1 MNDRRMVSGG
11 AVRPHP
17 RLSLRAVPGHI
28 LGALERA
35 DRGVV
40 VLAVDGLSARAAA
53 ETWTSA
59 ETVVLNSTFPSTSAT
74 AWMTAVTGAAVPGH
88 LVVGAVYR
96 SPAENALVNVITG
109 ETIVDVSDGD
119 VLSATP
125 GPGPGDTLRGLPTVF
140 EAAAPRA
147 RALVIGRELDTLT
160 GPWVTALLR
169 GAERVPDPDTS
180 ALDAEADDPA
190 ALAAAVARD
199 VEGALAAHREDRPLL
214 LWIYVNL
221 DLHLHRHGYDDRA
234 LGALRVL
241 ERHALDWAGRGWT
254 VLAHSDH
261 GHVRCVRDTALE
273 DAWARVDIPELCVL
287 PAGGAGRVRWLYPRE
302 ERRDEAAGR
311 LRDALGEH
319 AVVVDAAEL
328 PSLGLMDLTPAVRE
342 RIGGVVA
349 IAASPRFPLPVPG
362 LAYEHGALTE
372 DETAVPLA
380 TWG

>member
-1 MNDRRMVSGG
+1 MVSGG
-11 AVRPHP
+11 ADHPHP

-35 DRGVV
+35 GRGVV

-53 ETWTSA
+53 ETWTA
-59 ETVVLNSTFPSTSAT
+59 ADTVVLSSTFPSTSAT
-74 AWMTAVTGAAVPGH
+74 AWMTAVTGAAVHGH

-96 SPAENALVNVITG
+96 SPAEDVLVNVITG
-109 ETIVDVSDGD
+109 DPLAPAPRPLG
-119 VLSATP
+119 
-125 GPGPGDTLRGLPTVF
+125 TLRALPTVF
-140 EAAAPRA
+140 EAAASRA
-147 RALVIGRELDTLT
+147 RVLVAGRELDTLT

-169 GAERVPDPDTS
+169 GAERGPEPDPQVLDT
-180 ALDAEADDPA
+180 EAGDPA
-190 ALAAAVARD
+190 ALAAAVGRD
-199 VEGALAAHREDRPLL
+199 VGRALAAHREDRPLL

-221 DLHLHRHGYDDRA
+221 DLHLHRHGYDTRA
-234 LGALRVL
+234 LDALRAL
-241 ERHALDWAGRGWT
+241 ERHVLGWVERGWT

-273 DAWARVDIPELCVL
+273 EAWARVDTPELCAL

-302 ERRDEAAGR
+302 ERRAEAADR

-319 AVVVDAAEL
+319 ALVVDAEEL

-342 RIGGVVA
+342 RLGGVVA
-349 IAASPRFPLPVPG
+349 VATSPRFPLPVPG
-362 LAYEHGALTE
+362 LAYEHGGLTE
-372 DETAVPLA
+372 DEMAVPLA